1 MPSTPASSED
11 RQRQITQEIAALGP
25 CLPGSL
31 VERTTRCGSPR
42 CRCHSDPT
50 HLHGPY
56 PSWIRK
62 VGSRT
67 VTRTLSQDQLERY
80 RPLFDNTRRLR
91 ELISELEALSAQAV
105 EQAEGWTATWD
116 SCGQYTSY
124 SEHAAAD
131 NVSSPKPTSPG
142 DYKEDTRIWAWDNGG
157 SARPAVQPIGD
168 AL

>member
-1 MPSTPASSED
+1 MRYQQGMPPAPASNED

-42 CRCHSDPT
+42 CRCRSDPA

-67 VTRTLSQDQLERY
+67 VTRTLSQAQLKRY

-105 EQAEGWTATWD
+105 EQAEGWTAT
-116 SCGQYTSY
+116 
-124 SEHAAAD
+124 
-131 NVSSPKPTSPG
+131 
-142 DYKEDTRIWAWDNGG
+142 
-157 SARPAVQPIGD
+157 
-168 AL
+168 

>member
-1 MPSTPASSED
+1 MAEPRRRGGTNAIPTRHALNHQPAARTASARSPE
-11 RQRQITQEIAALGP
+11 EIAALGP

-42 CRCHSDPT
+42 CRCRSDPA

-67 VTRTLSQDQLERY
+67 ITRTLSQAQLERY

-91 ELISELEALSAQAV
+91 ELISELETLSAQTV
-105 EQAEGWTATWD
+105 EQAEGWTAT
-116 SCGQYTSY
+116 
-124 SEHAAAD
+124 
-131 NVSSPKPTSPG
+131 
-142 DYKEDTRIWAWDNGG
+142 
-157 SARPAVQPIGD
+157 
-168 AL
+168 

>member
-1 MPSTPASSED
+1 MRYQQGMPSPPASSED

-31 VERTTRCGSPR
+31 VERTTRGGSPGCG
-42 CRCHSDPT
+42 CRRDPAY
-50 HLHGPY
+50 LHGPY

-67 VTRTLSQDQLERY
+67 VTRTLSKDQLERY

-105 EQAEGWTATWD
+105 EQAEGWTT
-116 SCGQYTSY
+116 T
-124 SEHAAAD
+124 
-131 NVSSPKPTSPG
+131 
-142 DYKEDTRIWAWDNGG
+142 
-157 SARPAVQPIGD
+157 
-168 AL
+168 